1 MLGRNMTFFVFT
13 NLKIG
18 AKIQQ
23 FRDMAKLFPVKSES
37 FSAIRV
43 LSISNFR
50 CIFAAEINQRNK
62 QRL

>member
-23 FRDMAKLFPVKSES
+23 FWHICKKKIEIVEIAHLFIKKV
-37 FSAIRV
+37 
-43 LSISNFR
+43 
-50 CIFAAEINQRNK
+50 
-62 QRL
+62 